1 MENVTDLVRDLVSDM
16 LRMLISYEV
25 ELTAY
30 SLVLKEAQKR
40 ITATGNPW
48 DSFSL
53 VLKEAQKRITATG
66 NPWDLANNIRK
77 MQDSLALQTEAEA
90 EYAPFAA
97 LLQKLTPQNL
107 EIALASIRR
116 TIQQHDNREKW

>member
-30 SLVLKEAQKR
+30 
-40 ITATGNPW
+40 
-48 DSFSL
+48 SL

>member
-1 MENVTDLVRDLVSDM
+1 MENVTDTVRQLISDM
-16 LRMLISYEV
+16 LRMLITYEV

-30 SLVLKEAQKR
+30 SLVLKGAQQK
-40 ITATGNPW
+40 IIDAGIPW
-48 DSFSL
+48 DMAS
-53 VLKEAQKRITATG
+53 
-66 NPWDLANNIRK
+66 NIRR

-107 EIALASIRR
+107 ETALSSIRR
-116 TIQQHDNREKW
+116 TIQQHNDREKW